1 MWLAFLSYIWRNKMG
16 LGYKN
21 ISSPQRATEVLGVR
35 KTGGGT
41 PVLSG
46 LCANFCSIIDNGAGD
61 YTILVN
67 TKRPFGLGCIAVATP
82 HSSGIIH
89 LDVAGTDKLQVSVK
103 CFEVDGVTPDELDF
117 DLIVM
122 GTHALDYQG

>member
-1 MWLAFLSYIWRNKMG
+1 MG
-16 LGYKN
+16 LGYRN
-21 ISSPQRATEVLGVR
+21 VSSPQRATEVLGVR
-35 KTGGGT
+35 KTGAGT

-46 LCANFCSIIDNGAGD
+46 LCAKFCSIVDNGAGD

-67 TKRPFGLGCIAVATP
+67 TQRPFGLGCIAVATP
-82 HSSGIIH
+82 HSAGIIH

-117 DLIVM
+117 DLIVL